1 MTQERLAQRAFDPNA
16 PSKMLEFEHL
26 DTKVMVCMIMMRVN

>member
-1 MTQERLAQRAFDPNA
+1 MTQERLAQRAFDPTA

-26 DTKVMVCMIMMRVN
+26 NTKVMVCMIIMRIN